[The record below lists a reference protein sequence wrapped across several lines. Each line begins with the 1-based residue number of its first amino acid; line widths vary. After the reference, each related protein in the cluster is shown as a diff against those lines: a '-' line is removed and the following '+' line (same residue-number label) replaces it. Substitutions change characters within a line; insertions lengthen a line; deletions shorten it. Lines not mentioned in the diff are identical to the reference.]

1 MTGRAR
7 LPVAIAGA
15 GPTGL
20 MCALSLAR
28 QGIPVVVFEQ
38 EPALTHDLRAG
49 SYHPPTL
56 EMMAPFGITE
66 RMHATGI
73 VVRRWQMRD
82 RRGEQIAEF
91 DLGLLA
97 DVTPYPYRLH
107 LEQHRLTPI
116 QLDLLRD
123 EPLAA
128 VRFGHALAGFEQ
140 QGDRVRVTVEGPGG
154 AEHIDAAWLIGADG
168 GRSVVRK
175 RLGVEFEGF
184 TWPEHF
190 LVVSTS
196 YDLGQHG
203 FTPNAYV
210 ADPVEWAAVFK
221 MPHDG
226 PPGLWRVAFPSGADE
241 AEADVLDADAVE
253 RRMQGFQPRAGRY
266 DIAYK
271 SIYRVHQRV
280 AKDWRAGR
288 VVLAGD
294 AAHLNNPLGGFGLN
308 SGIHDAINLSEKL
321 GRVWRGEAD
330 ESLLD
335 LYARQ
340 RRHAT
345 IEQVQTM
352 SIRNKRLLEER
363 DPEVQRR
370 NMAQMVATAGDP
382 VRAREHLLNTS
393 MISGLA
399 RAMAVQ

>member
-1 MTGRAR
+1 
-7 LPVAIAGA
+7 
-15 GPTGL
+15 
-20 MCALSLAR
+20 
-28 QGIPVVVFEQ
+28 
-38 EPALTHDLRAG
+38 
-49 SYHPPTL
+49 
-56 EMMAPFGITE
+56 
-66 RMHATGI
+66 
-73 VVRRWQMRD
+73 
-82 RRGEQIAEF
+82 
-91 DLGLLA
+91 
-97 DVTPYPYRLH
+97 
-107 LEQHRLTPI
+107 
-116 QLDLLRD
+116 
-123 EPLAA
+123 
-128 VRFGHALAGFEQ
+128 
-140 QGDRVRVTVEGPGG
+140 
-154 AEHIDAAWLIGADG
+154 
-168 GRSVVRK
+168 
-175 RLGVEFEGF
+175 
-184 TWPEHF
+184 
-190 LVVSTS
+190 
-196 YDLGQHG
+196 
-203 FTPNAYV
+203 
-210 ADPVEWAAVFK
+210 

-241 AEADVLDADAVE
+241 AEADVLDAESVE

-280 AKDWRAGR
+280 ANDWRAGR

-321 GRVWRGEAD
+321 GRIWRGEAD

-370 NMAQMVATAGDP
+370 NMAQMVATAADP
-382 VRAREHLLNTS
+382 ARAREHLLNTS

-399 RAMAVQ
+399 RAMAIH

>member
-1 MTGRAR
+1 MTASKPR
-7 LPVAIAGA
+7 PVVVAGA

-28 QGIPVVVFEQ
+28 QGVPVIVYEA

-56 EMMAPFGITE
+56 EMMAPFGITD
-66 RMHATGI
+66 RMHETGI
-73 VVRRWQMRD
+73 PVPQWQMRD
-82 RRGEQIAEF
+82 RRGELVAQF
-91 DLGLLA
+91 DLGLIA
-97 DVTPYPYRLH
+97 DITPYPYRLH

-116 QLDLLRD
+116 QLHQLRR
-123 EPLAA
+123 ESAA
-128 VRFGHALAGFEQ
+128 TVHFSHAVTGYEQ
-140 QGDRVRVTVEGPGG
+140 HDDGVRVTVAHDG
-154 AEHIDAAWLIGADG
+154 ATESIEAAWLVAADG

-175 RLGVEFEGF
+175 QLGVEFEGF

-190 LVVSTS
+190 LVVSTP
-196 YDLGQHG
+196 YDLAQHG

-210 ADPVEWAAVFK
+210 ADPVEWAAIFK
-221 MPHDG
+221 MPHEG
-226 PPGLWRVAFPSGADE
+226 PPGLWRVAFPSAPEETEDQ
-241 AEADVLDADAVE
+241 VLDAERVE
-253 RRMQGFQPRAGRY
+253 ARMQGFQPKPGRY

-280 AKDWRAGR
+280 AKDWRVGR

-308 SGIHDAINLSEKL
+308 SGIHDAVNLAEKL

-330 ESLLD
+330 EAQID

-340 RRHAT
+340 RRYAT
-345 IEQVQTM
+345 VEQVQSM

-363 DPEVQRR
+363 DPVVQRR
-370 NMAQMVATAGDP
+370 NMEQMVAIAADP

-393 MISGLA
+393 MIAGLR
-399 RAMAVQ
+399 RAMAIQ